1 MTKDQRPA
9 DAHRYC
15 GRDFSPTELGV
26 IVEHMATEPKLN
38 RAQLSRRVCDMLNW
52 RTSDGKLK
60 DMSCRVA
67 MLRMQADGL
76 IELPASRIHQRRRRA
91 QAPATSLSDPQS
103 PLTQP
108 VHELPALRLEIVQ
121 ATWANARLSNEYV
134 ARYHELGF
142 TPLSGSQMRYAVF
155 AGDRWVALLSFG
167 ASAWRLASRDAFIGW
182 SDAQRSTNLQRVV
195 NNARFLILPWVTS
208 KGLASK
214 ALAMAARRLPADWQH
229 RYGDRPVLLETFV
242 QTDRHKG
249 TCYRAANWIHVGQ
262 TIGRGKKALTHQQ
275 TLPIKDVWLY
285 PLRRDYAEH
294 LRLRD
299 QRSAVVR
306 TTGSPNVYE
315 LGCPG

>member
-1 MTKDQRPA
+1 MIKDQQPA

-15 GRDFSPTELGV
+15 ARDFSPAELSA
-26 IVEHMATEPKLN
+26 IVELMAAEPKLN
-38 RAQLSRRVCDMLNW
+38 RAQLSRRVCEMLNW

-67 MLRMQADGL
+67 MLRMQAAGL
-76 IELPASRIHQRRRRA
+76 IELPASRIRQRRRRA
-91 QAPATSLSDPQS
+91 QAPATALSDPQS

-108 VHELPALRLEIVQ
+108 VHELPTLRLEIVQ
-121 ATWANARLSNEYV
+121 ATSANAKLWNEYM

-167 ASAWRLASRDAFIGW
+167 ASAWKLASRDAFIGW
-182 SDAQRSTNLQRVV
+182 SDAQRSANLQRVV
-195 NNARFLILPWVTS
+195 NNARFLILPWVMS

-214 ALAMAARRLPADWQH
+214 ALALAARRLPADWQQ
-229 RYGDRPVLLETFV
+229 RYGYRPVLLETFV

-262 TIGRGKKALTHQQ
+262 TVGRGKKALTHEQ

-285 PLRRDYAEH
+285 PLRRDYGAQ
-294 LRLRD
+294 LRL
-299 QRSAVVR
+299 
-306 TTGSPNVYE
+306 
-315 LGCPG
+315 

>member
-9 DAHRYC
+9 GSHRYC
-15 GRDFSPTELGV
+15 GRDFSPAELSA
-26 IVEHMATEPKLN
+26 IAELMRSEPKLN
-38 RAQLSRRVCDMLNW
+38 RAQLSRRVCEMLNW
-52 RTSDGKLK
+52 RTSDGTLK

-76 IELPASRIHQRRRRA
+76 IELPASRIRQRRRRA
-91 QAPATSLSDPQS
+91 QAPATSRSDPQS

-108 VHELPALRLEIVQ
+108 VHELPTLRLEIVQ
-121 ATWANARLSNEYV
+121 AASPHAQLWNEYM
-134 ARYHELGF
+134 ARYHELGY

-155 AGDRWVALLSFG
+155 AGERWVALLSFG

-182 SDAQRSTNLQRVV
+182 SDTQRSANLQRVV
-195 NNARFLILPWVTS
+195 NNARFLILPWVMS

-214 ALAMAARRLPADWQH
+214 TLAIVARRLPADWQQ
-229 RYGDRPVLLETFV
+229 RYGYRPVLLETFV

-262 TIGRGKKALTHQQ
+262 TVGRGKKALTHQQ

-294 LRLRD
+294 LRL
-299 QRSAVVR
+299 
-306 TTGSPNVYE
+306 
-315 LGCPG
+315 